1 MIGVSDANSTGRPG
15 PRELSDNL
23 SDNSGCIASQ
33 PANVVAL
40 RPERR

>member
-1 MIGVSDANSTGRPG
+1 MIGVSDANSVFPLPPK
-15 PRELSDNL
+15 PRQFVAV
-23 SDNSGCIASQ
+23 SGCIASQ